1 MAARVLLVEDDARV
15 AAFLR
20 RGLEAEGYAVDTA
33 ADGPAALAMAR
44 AAAYALV
51 LLDRR
56 LPTLDGLEVC
66 RALREEGCAALVL
79 MLTARGALQDR
90 VEGLRGGADDYL
102 AKPFAFDELLARMQ
116 ALLRRAAGPPPADP
130 VLHVGDLRLDPEA
143 KRAWRGQRELQLTK
157 REFALLAF
165 LMANAGSIVSRERLL
180 SGVWQTTFDPGSNL
194 VDVYVRYLRRKLG
207 DDEGAVVQT
216 VRGFGYRMPAD

>member
-15 AAFLR
+15 AAFVR
-20 RGLEAEGYAVDTA
+20 RGLESEGYAVDTA
-33 ADGPAALAMAR
+33 ADGPAGLAMAR
-44 AAAYALV
+44 AAAYPLI

-66 RALREEGCAALVL
+66 RALREEGCGALVF
-79 MLTARGALQDR
+79 MLTARGGLQDR

-116 ALLRRAAGPPPADP
+116 ALLRRAAEPPAAEP
-130 VLHVGDLRLDPEA
+130 ALQVGDLRLDPEA
-143 KRAWRGQRELQLTK
+143 KRAWRGGRELQLTK
-157 REFALLAF
+157 REFTLLAF
-165 LMANAGSIVSRERLL
+165 LMANAGAIVSRERLL
-180 SGVWQTTFDPGSNL
+180 SGVWQMTFDPGSNL

-207 DDEGAVVQT
+207 DDEGAVIET
-216 VRGFGYRMPAD
+216 VRGFGYRLPAE

>member
-1 MAARVLLVEDDARV
+1 MARVLLVEDDARV
-15 AAFLR
+15 AAFVR
-20 RGLEAEGYAVDTA
+20 RGLEAEGYAVDLA
-33 ADGPAALAMAR
+33 ADGPAALSMAR
-44 AAAYALV
+44 AAAYALI

-66 RALREEGCAALVL
+66 RILREEGCAAMVL

-102 AKPFAFDELLARMQ
+102 AKPFAFDELLARMG
-116 ALLRRAAGPPPADP
+116 ALLRRAAEPPAAEP
-130 VLHVGDLRLDPEA
+130 ELRVGELRLDSA
-143 KRAWRGQRELQLTK
+143 SKRAWRNGRELQLTA

-165 LMANAGSIVSRERLL
+165 LMANAGRVVSRERLL
-180 SGVWQTTFDPGSNL
+180 NGVWRMGFDPGSNL

-207 DDEGAVVQT
+207 DDEAALVQT
-216 VRGFGYRMPAD
+216 VRGFGYRVPAE